1 MVTRQTQRM
10 MKGCKLRRCGGGE
23 GGGSLCSDPSEDECK
38 IDIDV
43 KYNQCVQNIS
53 AAHF

>member
-1 MVTRQTQRM
+1 MATRQSQGLL
-10 MKGCKLRRCGGGE
+10 KGCKLRRCGGGE
-23 GGGSLCSDPSEDECK
+23 GGGSLCSDPNEDELK

-43 KYNQCVQNIS
+43 RYNQHVHSIN